1 MTTSSLTK
9 EQKHVIKVV
18 TFSNLLE
25 WFDIYS
31 YAYMSTLLAE
41 IFYNPSSPGSNLI
54 NIFLIFGSAFLMRP
68 FGAILF
74 GRIGDRIGRK
84 KAFFW
89 SVFVIMFPTFA
100 MGWLPTYSQVGNY
113 APWFLVALRLLQA
126 IPAAGEVPGTICYL
140 YEYSNQR
147 ATQKNRRFMT
157 SWSGVGNQIGAI
169 VAILET
175 MLMDGLTSHE
185 FMITW
190 GWRISFWS
198 AGIIGLLS
206 CYLRKTLHETPI
218 FESLEKRHRL
228 NEETLIQVIRNHSK
242 PIILATAFGAVSA
255 STFYF
260 VAAYLPAYLGPALGL
275 SLSQNVVIMITFLT
289 VSTILLPFIGRL
301 GDKVDNMK
309 LLISS
314 IALILILLIP
324 LYFFIRNNN
333 VIGILT
339 IGIIYIFPT
348 TCITGLLG
356 YVYARLFPVRIRFTG
371 VGLSFNLADGIIGGF
386 TPAISLI
393 LLKWTENQSA
403 FCWYILGTGIVS
415 LIAVMW
421 IGKRTL
427 SVQ

>member
-1 MTTSSLTK
+1 MTTSSLTT

-41 IFYNPSSPGSNLI
+41 IFYNPSSPRSNLI
-54 NIFLIFGSAFLMRP
+54 NVFLIFGLAFLMRP

-84 KAFFW
+84 KSFFW

-100 MGWLPTYSQVGNY
+100 MGCLPTYSQIGNY
-113 APWFLVALRLLQA
+113 APWFLAALRLIQA

-140 YEYSNQR
+140 YEYSNQH
-147 ATQKNRRFMT
+147 APQKNRRFMT

-169 VAILET
+169 VAIIET
-175 MLMDGLTSHE
+175 MIMDGLTSHE
-185 FMITW
+185 FMMAW

-206 CYLRKTLHETPI
+206 IYLRKTLHETPT
-218 FESLEKRHRL
+218 FKKLENQHRL
-228 NEETLIQVIRNHSK
+228 DEETFIQVIRNHSK
-242 PIILATAFGAVSA
+242 QIILATAFGAICA

-260 VAAYLPAYLGPALGL
+260 IAAYIPAYLGPALGL
-275 SLSQNVVIMITFLT
+275 SLSQNIVIMLVFLT
-289 VSTILLPFIGRL
+289 ASTILLPFIGRL
-301 GDKVDNMK
+301 GDKTHNMK
-309 LLISS
+309 LLILS
-314 IALILILLIP
+314 IALIIILLYP
-324 LYFFIRNNN
+324 LYFFVRDNN
-333 VIGILT
+333 VIGVLA
-339 IGIIYIFPT
+339 IGIAYIFPI

-356 YVYARLFPVRIRFTG
+356 YVYARLFPAKIRFTG
-371 VGLSFNLADGIIGGF
+371 IGLSFNLADGIIGGF
-386 TPAISLI
+386 TPAISLA
-393 LLKWTENQSA
+393 LLKWTGNQSA

-415 LIAVMW
+415 LIAVMC
-421 IGKRTL
+421 IGKKVL